1 MDDPFVPRE
10 SEQKCTAVDVR
21 HYNLSIVR
29 YCLRNSRF
37 AFLAFALN
45 YSLNH
50 TSPTE
55 YLVFKASAASTVLV
69 GSREAFK
76 R

>member
-1 MDDPFVPRE
+1 MDDSFVPRK

-21 HYNLSIVR
+21 CYNLSIVR

-37 AFLAFALN
+37 AFLALALY

-50 TSPTE
+50 TSPPK
-55 YLVFKASAASTVLV
+55 YHAFKASSASTVLI
-69 GSREAFK
+69 GSREAF
-76 R
+76 